1 MLFRSAKIEKWSR
14 NPDRMVV
21 GGILSSACYIPDAFP
36 ATLSLAWR
44 HAGDF
49 AGGVGSNALCGGD
62 NCHRGAVVGSLL
74 GATAPIP
81 AELVNGLKLRDRV
94 C

>member
-1 MLFRSAKIEKWSR
+1 
-14 NPDRMVV
+14 MVV

-36 ATLSLAWR
+36 AALYLVYR

-49 AGGVGSNALCGGD
+49 AEGVCSNAQVGGD

-74 GATAPIP
+74 GASAVIP
-81 AELVNGLKLRDRV
+81 QRFLDGLDAGATVLPFGLFSV
-94 C
+94 